1 MRFNKAIAAVLG
13 ISMAATPV
21 LAQSSAPLAP
31 MSRVGAATQD
41 ANSMNDDNGYLLPG
55 LVIAAILAAAILWA
69 SSRDSDHNNP
79 VSN

>member
-13 ISMAATPV
+13 LSMAVTPV
-21 LAQSSAPLAP
+21 LAQTSAPLAQ
-31 MSRVGAATQD
+31 SRAGVAMQN
-41 ANSMNDDNGYLLPG
+41 ANGVEDDDNYLLPG

-69 SSRDSDHNNP
+69 SSKDSDHNNP